1 MKTRNNAASG
11 EFENCDTT
19 QNNLDFFLSSTPKV
33 VKKSNSKKLKNSNQS
48 SNLTTTNE
56 LDKKSLLDNSTQ
68 TPTDTSVTAT
78 NADDY
83 TRNTAGGNARPTPIS
98 ADFAENVELIKF
110 VEFLLEATPEHKNA
124 VEAALDI
131 LRYANKHR
139 FLSNTELFL
148 EAFFVG
154 LAKLNVPKEII
165 KLTTPILC
173 EVLPNTTQELVERGL
188 NNANIDSS
196 FDLKFFENPDYKSDN
211 DNFAGK
217 YIANSWLEMLN
228 NENRLKFEPCEVLEM
243 PAAEPE
249 ISQATGTHGDLPTQK
264 SASIIDNA
272 EAGATATANNE
283 IYSYKKGMTPER
295 NLKMIISQQAN
306 NNNAENDTNA
316 ATDATNSASNIK
328 TPPANNNAENAT
340 EIAHNGENNQI
351 SNNAPTATKQA
362 EKSKTSN
369 KKPKFEYKYYS
380 TGEKIADAL
389 QYLDNENYGSWWQVL
404 DAAKGAGNGGDA
416 YKNIV
421 ENWSRPASNYNSK
434 KFEEKWRAV
443 KGEKNQA
450 YIYKHAAENGWKNLP
465 AADENNYYYFNS
477 NQNSKNFSNQ
487 NSNNKKENA
496 NNNAVT
502 AEVKNKAKYILS
514 QAKEYTNNHF
524 DALKNHYYFKH
535 LTNFHNVYL
544 NYYKEQIS
552 AVIPQFDINTIKN
565 NDVST
570 AEVISLQFIFFKDD
584 GTTDKRPLTGGSK
597 HFTYFECCKEAAK
610 EPKDIFFGEGV
621 RTCLAAATAL
631 KGEKILIVCCLDAG
645 NLVKVATKFKTL
657 FPAANFGFL
666 ADNDIKENGKNVGVE
681 SAFQAA
687 KEIKASLFIPNY
699 LSDLPPE
706 KCDFYDV
713 LKHYNENPFDNK
725 NGVAVIK
732 EILKNDCFSKVSNE
746 ISNLIN
752 NKQIKEKDFTY
763 FDDNGNAFHCSNTGG
778 LIVIENTGK
787 TDENGDIITNKIKLL
802 NKPFFVVG
810 EFFDKVKQNNHG
822 YIIEFKN
829 IAGTLQRM
837 PVKSADLATDAV
849 KSFNFLFANGL
860 KKITTKITLKNL
872 CEKYLL
878 SYLNC
883 FNFEKNLFNYTNKS
897 GWQGDC
903 CDVYI
908 RPAISDAEEI
918 YFGENENNKYFYE
931 NTNNQITFTAKGTF
945 AEWKENVGKYIK
957 GNPLLIVALLQCLT
971 GFFLKELKF
980 NDCIHFNFVG
990 LSSSGKSVLFSVC
1003 RSLIS
1008 GKDME
1013 LSWGGSISGV
1023 ENVLK
1028 QFNHCFIPIDEL
1040 TKIDEKEL
1048 KSIVKVIY
1056 SNTGRMLSTR
1066 SGNSNREIK
1075 RWLLTGLS
1083 TSEKTLKEI
1092 AQQYKYNTMD
1102 GQEVRFIDIEFANL
1116 NYKYGVF
1123 KTVAE
1128 PTGNNTTDGQIF
1140 AKMLRDNSNTFYG
1153 TPMIELLKYLTA
1165 PSSENNNVK
1174 NITKIHSYLSFVEK
1188 NLNLCKNYF
1197 PVTLNRIAS
1206 YFNNLIA
1213 VGSMLSKD
1221 GDFGL
1226 LPVEKCDILNAVLE
1240 VFNLV
1245 ENKFKNDDGSY
1256 TTCTGANIYQNLTSF
1271 ILQNENRFR
1280 PRLKPE
1286 IGDFF
1291 EPDKCAGYYDL
1302 VGSNTQGKN
1311 KIYYIFPDIFE
1322 NEIAKDIPK
1331 KTALRELEKLG
1342 YIQKGRIGYKAE
1354 IRFYNRTSGSSEN
1367 RIKLYKFENLFK

>member
-1 MKTRNNAASG
+1 MEIISKNNTFENTQITSFLNKLDALIASG
-11 EFENCDTT
+11 YAD
-19 QNNLDFFLSSTPKV
+19 
-33 VKKSNSKKLKNSNQS
+33 
-48 SNLTTTNE
+48 
-56 LDKKSLLDNSTQ
+56 
-68 TPTDTSVTAT
+68 
-78 NADDY
+78 ADDY
-83 TRNTAGGNARPTPIS
+83 S
-98 ADFAENVELIKF
+98 ALIQCCLNVENAPENQRQVAADVVNVLRIFKIELLANNSQKEFALQKF
-110 VEFLLEATPEHKNA
+110 G
-124 VEAALDI
+124 
-131 LRYANKHR
+131 KH
-139 FLSNTELFL
+139 
-148 EAFFVG
+148 
-154 LAKLNVPKEII
+154 
-165 KLTTPILC
+165 
-173 EVLPNTTQELVERGL
+173 L
-188 NNANIDSS
+188 NNANLPIDIIKLLTVLFCKVFKTISADIAFKLLQEQFLNFNES
-196 FDLKFFENPDYKSDN
+196 DWQNFKTQYKDNAERNNFKDADFSADLHLIQNYFENFQNISANQFQQIKEPLQQVAN
-211 DNFAGK
+211 DAVTAFEAKRERNVIAITSGK
-217 YIANSWLEMLN
+217 DVVDATA
-228 NENRLKFEPCEVLEM
+228 KEV
-243 PAAEPE
+243 AETK
-249 ISQATGTHGDLPTQK
+249 ISQATGTDGDLPTQK

-272 EAGATATANNE
+272 EAQKDAPANSINEVIKLKGDAQKDLTMILNENTHTA
-283 IYSYKKGMTPER
+283 
-295 NLKMIISQQAN
+295 
-306 NNNAENDTNA
+306 NNNAENATENTTN
-316 ATDATNSASNIK
+316 ATNSASNIK
-328 TPPANNNAENAT
+328 TPPA
-340 EIAHNGENNQI
+340 
-351 SNNAPTATKQA
+351 TKQVK
-362 EKSKTSN
+362 KSKTSN

-389 QYLDNENYGSWWQVL
+389 QYLDNEDYGSWWQVL

-465 AADENNYYYFNS
+465 AADENNYYSFNS

-496 NNNAVT
+496 NNNAVP
-502 AEVKNKAKYILS
+502 AGVKNKAKYILS

-610 EPKDIFFGEGV
+610 EPKDILFCEGV
-621 RTCLAAATAL
+621 RTGLAVATAL
-631 KGEKILIVCCLDAG
+631 TGSKVLIVCCLDAG
-645 NLVKVATKFKTL
+645 NLATVATKFKTL
-657 FPAANFGFL
+657 FPTANFGFL

-681 SAFQAA
+681 AAFQAA
-687 KEIKASLFIPNY
+687 KEITASLFIPNY
-699 LSDLPPE
+699 LSDLTPE

-713 LKHYNENPFDNK
+713 LKHYNEKPFENK
-725 NGVAVIK
+725 NGVEVIK

-752 NKQIKEKDFTY
+752 NNQIFTY
-763 FDDNGNAFHCSNTGG
+763 FDDNGNIFHCSNTGG

-802 NKPFFVVG
+802 NKPFFVAG
-810 EFFDKVKQNNHG
+810 EFFDKVNQNNHG

-837 PVKSADLATDAV
+837 PVKSAELATDAV
-849 KSFNFLFANGL
+849 KTFNFLFANGL
-860 KKITTKITLKNL
+860 KKITTKINLKNL

-931 NTNNQITFTAKGTF
+931 NTNNQITFTAKGNL

-980 NDCIHFNFVG
+980 NDCIFFNVVG
-990 LSSSGKSVLFSVC
+990 LSSSGKSVLLNVC

-1008 GKDME
+1008 GNNLN

-1028 QFNHCFIPIDEL
+1028 QFNHCFIPVDEL
-1040 TKIDEKEL
+1040 TKISESDL
-1048 KSIVKVIY
+1048 KHILNVIY

-1075 RWLLTGLS
+1075 RWLLTGIS
-1083 TSEKTLKEI
+1083 TSEKTFKEI

-1165 PSSENNNVK
+1165 PSNENNNVK

-1197 PVTLNRIAS
+1197 PATLNRIAS

-1221 GDFGL
+1221 GDFEL

-1245 ENKFKNDDGSY
+1245 ENKFKNDDGGY

-1302 VGSNTQGKN
+1302 VGSNAQGKN
-1311 KIYYIFPDIFE
+1311 KIYYIFTDIFE

-1342 YIQKGRIGYKAE
+1342 YIQKGRLCYKTE
-1354 IRFYNRTSGSSEN
+1354 IRFYDRTSGSSEN
-1367 RIKLYKFENLFK
+1367 RTTLYKFENLFK

>member
-1 MKTRNNAASG
+1 M
-11 EFENCDTT
+11 
-19 QNNLDFFLSSTPKV
+19 
-33 VKKSNSKKLKNSNQS
+33 
-48 SNLTTTNE
+48 
-56 LDKKSLLDNSTQ
+56 
-68 TPTDTSVTAT
+68 
-78 NADDY
+78 
-83 TRNTAGGNARPTPIS
+83 
-98 ADFAENVELIKF
+98 
-110 VEFLLEATPEHKNA
+110 
-124 VEAALDI
+124 
-131 LRYANKHR
+131 
-139 FLSNTELFL
+139 LSNTNIEATSGTQFNLFSD
-148 EAFFVG
+148 V
-154 LAKLNVPKEII
+154 NSQQNPQ
-165 KLTTPILC
+165 
-173 EVLPNTTQELVERGL
+173 PNNTKGGENITQNL
-188 NNANIDSS
+188 D
-196 FDLKFFENPDYKSDN
+196 
-211 DNFAGK
+211 
-217 YIANSWLEMLN
+217 ANSDVN
-228 NENRLKFEPCEVLEM
+228 
-243 PAAEPE
+243 
-249 ISQATGTHGDLPTQK
+249 SQNDIT
-264 SASIIDNA
+264 
-272 EAGATATANNE
+272 TAPANN
-283 IYSYKKGMTPER
+283 T
-295 NLKMIISQQAN
+295 
-306 NNNAENDTNA
+306 AENDTNA

-328 TPPANNNAENAT
+328 TPPA
-340 EIAHNGENNQI
+340 
-351 SNNAPTATKQA
+351 TKQA
-362 EKSKTSN
+362 KNQKSN
-369 KKPKFEYKYYS
+369 KKPKFEFEYFYNS
-380 TGEKIADAL
+380 TYEKIADAL
-389 QYLDNENYGSWWQVL
+389 DYISSDISEAEWYKFIDALKNAENTF
-404 DAAKGAGNGGDA
+404 GGDFKSLA
-416 YKNIV
+416 DK
-421 ENWSRPASNYNSK
+421 WSRQASNYESK
-434 KFEEKWRAV
+434 AFESKWKAKKGDIDYKFIFNEA
-443 KGEKNQA
+443 
-450 YIYKHAAENGWKNLP
+450 ISHGWQNKP
-465 AADENNYYYFNS
+465 ARDENYSFSNNFSSQNS
-477 NQNSKNFSNQ
+477 NNFSNQ

-496 NNNAVT
+496 NNNAVP
-502 AEVKNKAKYILS
+502 AEVIKEANETLNKAR
-514 QAKEYTNNHF
+514 EFTNNNF
-524 DALKNHYYFKH
+524 ELLKNHFYLKH
-535 LTNFHNVYL
+535 IEIFQNVYVN
-544 NYYKEQIS
+544 NYKGKIQL
-552 AVIPQFDINTIKN
+552 VIPQFDINSIKN

-570 AEVISLQFIFFKDD
+570 AKVISLQFIYFKDD
-584 GTTDKRPLTGGSK
+584 GTADKRPLTGGGK

-645 NLVKVATKFKTL
+645 NLAKVATKFKEL

-687 KEIKASLFIPNY
+687 KEITASLFIPNY

-725 NGVAVIK
+725 NGVEVIK

-746 ISNLIN
+746 ISNLVN
-752 NKQIKEKDFTY
+752 NKQLKEKDFTY
-763 FDDNGNAFHCSNTGG
+763 LDGNGNIFHCSNTGG

-802 NKPFFVVG
+802 NKPFFVAG
-810 EFFDKVKQNNHG
+810 EFFDKVNQTNHG

-837 PVKSADLATDAV
+837 PVKSAELATDAV

-860 KKITTKITLKNL
+860 KKITTKINLKNL

-908 RPAISDAEEI
+908 RPAIADAGEI

-931 NTNNQITFTAKGTF
+931 NTNNQITFTAKGSF

-980 NDCIHFNFVG
+980 NDCIYFNVVG
-990 LSSSGKSVLFSVC
+990 LSSSGKSVLLNVC

-1008 GKDME
+1008 GNNLN

-1028 QFNHCFIPIDEL
+1028 QFNHCFIPVDEL
-1040 TKIDEKEL
+1040 TKISESDL
-1048 KSIVKVIY
+1048 KHILKVIY

-1075 RWLLTGLS
+1075 RWLLTGIS
-1083 TSEKTLKEI
+1083 TSEKTFKEI

-1140 AKMLRDNSNTFYG
+1140 AEMLRDNSNTFYG

-1165 PSSENNNVK
+1165 TSNENNNVK
-1174 NITKIHSYLSFVEK
+1174 NITKIHSYLSFVKK

-1197 PVTLNRIAS
+1197 PSTLNRIAS

-1221 GDFGL
+1221 GDFEL

-1311 KIYYIFPDIFE
+1311 KIYYIFIDIFE

-1342 YIQKGRIGYKAE
+1342 YIQKGRLGYKTE

>member
-1 MKTRNNAASG
+1 MQIIPKNNTFENTQTTSFLNKLDALIASG
-11 EFENCDTT
+11 YAD
-19 QNNLDFFLSSTPKV
+19 
-33 VKKSNSKKLKNSNQS
+33 
-48 SNLTTTNE
+48 
-56 LDKKSLLDNSTQ
+56 
-68 TPTDTSVTAT
+68 
-78 NADDY
+78 ADDY
-83 TRNTAGGNARPTPIS
+83 TRTAGGNARPTPTS
-98 ADFAENVELIKF
+98 ADFTENKLNKTLLIEF
-110 VEFLLEATPEHKNA
+110 VEVLLKATPPEHKNA
-124 VEAALDI
+124 VKAALTA
-131 LRYANKHR
+131 LRYTNKYK
-139 FLSNTELFL
+139 LTIPCLL
-148 EAFFVG
+148 DAFVCG
-154 LAKLNVPKEII
+154 LVKLNVPKEII

-173 EVLPNTTQELVERGL
+173 EVLPDTTPELVERKL
-188 NNANIDSS
+188 NEENNG
-196 FDLKFFENPDYKSDN
+196 FELEFFSQYLAENY
-211 DNFAGK
+211 DNFDGK
-217 YIANSWLEMLN
+217 FVDNSWLAELN
-228 NENRLKFEPCEVLEM
+228 KAKNEFVNNNPKVDYQKVSPKMDNENGLS
-243 PAAEPE
+243 EPE
-249 ISQATGTHGDLPTQK
+249 ISQAELATGTDGDLPTQK

-272 EAGATATANNE
+272 EAQKDAPANSINEVIKLKGDAQKDLTMILNENTHTA
-283 IYSYKKGMTPER
+283 
-295 NLKMIISQQAN
+295 
-306 NNNAENDTNA
+306 NNNAENATENTTN
-316 ATDATNSASNIK
+316 ATNSASNIK
-328 TPPANNNAENAT
+328 TPPA
-340 EIAHNGENNQI
+340 
-351 SNNAPTATKQA
+351 TKQVK
-362 EKSKTSN
+362 KSKTSN

-389 QYLDNENYGSWWQVL
+389 QYLDNEKYGCWWQVL

-421 ENWSRPASNYNSK
+421 EDWSRSASNYNSK

-496 NNNAVT
+496 NNNTVS

-570 AEVISLQFIFFKDD
+570 AEVVSLQFIFFKDD

-610 EPKDIFFGEGV
+610 EPKDILFCEGV
-621 RTCLAAATAL
+621 RTGLAVATAL
-631 KGEKILIVCCLDAG
+631 TGSKVLIVCCLDAG
-645 NLVKVATKFKTL
+645 NLATVATKFKTL

-681 SAFQAA
+681 AAFQAA
-687 KEIKASLFIPNY
+687 KEITASLFIPNY
-699 LSDLPPE
+699 LSDLTPE

-713 LKHYNENPFDNK
+713 LKHYNEKPFENK
-725 NGVAVIK
+725 NGVEVIK

-763 FDDNGNAFHCSNTGG
+763 FDDNGNAFHCSNTSG

-802 NKPFFVVG
+802 NKPFFVAG
-810 EFFDKVKQNNHG
+810 EFFDKVNQNNHG

-837 PVKSADLATDAV
+837 PVKSAELATDAV
-849 KSFNFLFANGL
+849 KTFNFLFANGL
-860 KKITTKITLKNL
+860 KKITTKINLKNL

-908 RPAISDAEEI
+908 RPAIADAGEI

-931 NTNNQITFTAKGTF
+931 NTNNQITFTAKGNL

-980 NDCIHFNFVG
+980 NDCIYFNVVG
-990 LSSSGKSVLFSVC
+990 LSSSGKSVLLNVC

-1008 GKDME
+1008 GNNLN

-1040 TKIDEKEL
+1040 TKISESDL
-1048 KSIVKVIY
+1048 KHILKVIY

-1075 RWLLTGLS
+1075 RWLLTGIS
-1083 TSEKTLKEI
+1083 TSEKTFKEI

-1128 PTGNNTTDGQIF
+1128 PTDNNTTDGQIF
-1140 AKMLRDNSNTFYG
+1140 AEMLRDNSNTFYG

-1165 PSSENNNVK
+1165 PSNENNNVK
-1174 NITKIHSYLSFVEK
+1174 NITKIHSYLSFVKK

-1197 PVTLNRIAS
+1197 PATLNRIAS

-1221 GDFGL
+1221 GDFEL

-1302 VGSNTQGKN
+1302 VGSNAQGKN
-1311 KIYYIFPDIFE
+1311 KIYYIFTDIFE

-1342 YIQKGRIGYKAE
+1342 YIQKGRLCYKTE
-1354 IRFYNRTSGSSEN
+1354 IRFYDRTSGSSEN

>member
-1 MKTRNNAASG
+1 MEPRNNATSG
-11 EFENCDTT
+11 DFTEIKAT
-19 QNNLDFFLSSTPKV
+19 QNNFDFCLSSTPKV
-33 VKKSNSKKLKNSNQS
+33 VKKSNSKRLNKSTKSG
-48 SNLTTTNE
+48 NLTTANE
-56 LDKKSLLDNSTQ
+56 LEKNSLLNNSTQ
-68 TPTDTSVTAT
+68 PLTDTSVTAT

-83 TRNTAGGNARPTPIS
+83 THTAGGNARPTPTS
-98 ADFAENVELIKF
+98 ADFTENI
-110 VEFLLEATPEHKNA
+110 TQN
-124 VEAALDI
+124 LD
-131 LRYANKHR
+131 AN
-139 FLSNTELFL
+139 
-148 EAFFVG
+148 
-154 LAKLNVPKEII
+154 
-165 KLTTPILC
+165 
-173 EVLPNTTQELVERGL
+173 
-188 NNANIDSS
+188 
-196 FDLKFFENPDYKSDN
+196 
-211 DNFAGK
+211 
-217 YIANSWLEMLN
+217 
-228 NENRLKFEPCEVLEM
+228 
-243 PAAEPE
+243 
-249 ISQATGTHGDLPTQK
+249 
-264 SASIIDNA
+264 
-272 EAGATATANNE
+272 
-283 IYSYKKGMTPER
+283 
-295 NLKMIISQQAN
+295 
-306 NNNAENDTNA
+306 
-316 ATDATNSASNIK
+316 
-328 TPPANNNAENAT
+328 
-340 EIAHNGENNQI
+340 NGENNQI
-351 SNNAPTATKQA
+351 SNNAPTAK
-362 EKSKTSN
+362 KSKTSN
-369 KKPKFEYKYYS
+369 KKPKFEFEYFYNS
-380 TGEKIADAL
+380 TYEKIADAL
-389 QYLDNENYGSWWQVL
+389 DYISSDIGEAEWYKFIDALKNAENTF
-404 DAAKGAGNGGDA
+404 GGDFKSLA
-416 YKNIV
+416 DK
-421 ENWSRPASNYNSK
+421 WSRQASNYESK
-434 KFEEKWRAV
+434 AFESKWKAKKGDIDYKFIFNEA
-443 KGEKNQA
+443 
-450 YIYKHAAENGWKNLP
+450 ISHGWQNKP
-465 AADENNYYYFNS
+465 ARDENYSFSNNFSSQNS
-477 NQNSKNFSNQ
+477 NNFSNQ

-496 NNNAVT
+496 NNNAVP

-570 AEVISLQFIFFKDD
+570 AEVISLQFIYFKDD
-584 GTTDKRPLTGGSK
+584 GTTDKRPLTGGGK

-610 EPKDIFFGEGV
+610 EPKDILFCEGV
-621 RTCLAAATAL
+621 RTGLAVATAL
-631 KGEKILIVCCLDAG
+631 TGSKVLIICCLDAG
-645 NLVKVATKFKTL
+645 NLATVATKFKTL

-681 SAFQAA
+681 AAFQTA

-713 LKHYNENPFDNK
+713 LKHYNEKPFENK
-725 NGVAVIK
+725 NGAEVIK

-763 FDDNGNAFHCSNTGG
+763 FDDNGNAFHCSNTSG

-810 EFFDKVKQNNHG
+810 EFFDKVNQNNHG
-822 YIIEFKN
+822 YIVEFEN
-829 IAGTLQRM
+829 IAGTFQRM
-837 PVKSADLATDAV
+837 PIKSIDLHTDAV
-849 KSFNFLFANGL
+849 KTFAFLFDNGL
-860 KKITTKITLKNL
+860 KKITTKINLKNL

-908 RPAISDAEEI
+908 RPAIDAGKI

-931 NTNNQITFTAKGTF
+931 NTNNQITFTTKGSF

-957 GNPLLIVALLQCLT
+957 GNPLLIVALLNCLT

-980 NDCIHFNFVG
+980 NDCIFFNVVG
-990 LSSSGKSVLFSVC
+990 LSSSGKSVLLNVC

-1008 GKDME
+1008 GNNLN

-1028 QFNHCFIPIDEL
+1028 QFNHCFIPVDEL
-1040 TKIDEKEL
+1040 TKISESDL
-1048 KSIVKVIY
+1048 KHILKVIY

-1075 RWLLTGLS
+1075 RWLLTGIS
-1083 TSEKTLKEI
+1083 TSEKTFKEI

-1128 PTGNNTTDGQIF
+1128 PTGNNTADGQIF
-1140 AKMLRDNSNTFYG
+1140 AEMLRDNSNTFYG

-1165 PSSENNNVK
+1165 PSNENNNVK
-1174 NITKIHSYLSFVEK
+1174 NITKIHSYLSFVKK

-1197 PVTLNRIAS
+1197 PATLNRIAS

-1221 GDFGL
+1221 GDFEL

-1342 YIQKGRIGYKAE
+1342 YIQKGRIGYKTE
-1354 IRFYNRTSGSSEN
+1354 IRFYDRTSGSSEN
-1367 RIKLYKFENLFK
+1367 RITLYKFSNLFK

>member
-1 MKTRNNAASG
+1 MKIIPKNNTFENTQITSFLNKLDALIASG
-11 EFENCDTT
+11 YAD
-19 QNNLDFFLSSTPKV
+19 
-33 VKKSNSKKLKNSNQS
+33 
-48 SNLTTTNE
+48 
-56 LDKKSLLDNSTQ
+56 
-68 TPTDTSVTAT
+68 
-78 NADDY
+78 ADDY
-83 TRNTAGGNARPTPIS
+83 SALIQCCLNVENAPENQRQVAGDVVNVLRTFKIELLANNSQKEFALQKFGKHLHNANLPIDIIKLLTVLFCKVFKTIS
-98 ADFAENVELIKF
+98 ADIAFKLLQEQFLNFNESDWQNFKTQYNGNAERNNFKDADFSADLHLIQ
-110 VEFLLEATPEHKNA
+110 N
-124 VEAALDI
+124 
-131 LRYANKHR
+131 Y
-139 FLSNTELFL
+139 
-148 EAFFVG
+148 
-154 LAKLNVPKEII
+154 
-165 KLTTPILC
+165 
-173 EVLPNTTQELVERGL
+173 
-188 NNANIDSS
+188 
-196 FDLKFFENPDYKSDN
+196 FENFQNISANQFQQIKEPLQQVAN
-211 DNFAGK
+211 DAVTAFEAKRERNVVA
-217 YIANSWLEMLN
+217 IT
-228 NENRLKFEPCEVLEM
+228 NEV
-243 PAAEPE
+243 AEPE
-249 ISQATGTHGDLPTQK
+249 ISQAELATGTDGDLPTQK
-264 SASIIDNA
+264 SASIIENA
-272 EAGATATANNE
+272 EAQKDAPANFKTNIIKGDAQKDLTMILNENTHTA
-283 IYSYKKGMTPER
+283 
-295 NLKMIISQQAN
+295 
-306 NNNAENDTNA
+306 NNNAENATENTTN
-316 ATDATNSASNIK
+316 ATNSASNIK
-328 TPPANNNAENAT
+328 TPPA
-340 EIAHNGENNQI
+340 
-351 SNNAPTATKQA
+351 TKQA
-362 EKSKTSN
+362 EKTKTSN
-369 KKPKFEYKYYS
+369 KKPKFEFEYFYNS
-380 TGEKIADAL
+380 TYEKIADAL
-389 QYLDNENYGSWWQVL
+389 DYISSDIGEAEWYKFIDALKNAENTF
-404 DAAKGAGNGGDA
+404 GGDFKSLA
-416 YKNIV
+416 DK
-421 ENWSRPASNYNSK
+421 WSRQASNYESK
-434 KFEEKWRAV
+434 AFESKWKAKKGDIDYKFIFNEA
-443 KGEKNQA
+443 
-450 YIYKHAAENGWKNLP
+450 ISHGWQNKP
-465 AADENNYYYFNS
+465 ARDENYSFSNNFSSQNS
-477 NQNSKNFSNQ
+477 NNFSNQ

-496 NNNAVT
+496 NNNAVP

-610 EPKDIFFGEGV
+610 EPKDILFCEGV
-621 RTCLAAATAL
+621 RTGLAVATAL
-631 KGEKILIVCCLDAG
+631 TGSKVLIICCLDAG
-645 NLVKVATKFKTL
+645 NLATVATKFKTL
-657 FPAANFGFL
+657 FPDANFGFL
-666 ADNDIKENGKNVGVE
+666 ADNDIKENSNNVGVE
-681 SAFQAA
+681 AAFQAA
-687 KEIKASLFIPNY
+687 KEINASLFIPNY

-713 LKHYNENPFDNK
+713 LKHYNEKPFENK
-725 NGVAVIK
+725 NGVEVIK

-752 NKQIKEKDFTY
+752 NNQIFTY
-763 FDDNGNAFHCSNTGG
+763 FDDNGNAFHCSNTSG

-802 NKPFFVVG
+802 NKPFFVAG
-810 EFFDKVKQNNHG
+810 EFFDKVNQNNHG

-837 PVKSADLATDAV
+837 PVKSAELATDAV

-860 KKITTKITLKNL
+860 KKITTKINLKNL

-908 RPAISDAEEI
+908 RPAIADAGEI

-931 NTNNQITFTAKGTF
+931 NTNNQITFTAKGNL

-980 NDCIHFNFVG
+980 NDCIYFNVVG
-990 LSSSGKSVLFSVC
+990 LSSSGKSVLLNVC

-1008 GKDME
+1008 GNNLN

-1028 QFNHCFIPIDEL
+1028 QFNHCFIPVDEL
-1040 TKIDEKEL
+1040 TKISESDL
-1048 KSIVKVIY
+1048 KNILKVIY
-1056 SNTGRMLSTR
+1056 SNTGRMLATR

-1075 RWLLTGLS
+1075 RWLLTGIS
-1083 TSEKTLKEI
+1083 TSEKTFKEI

-1102 GQEVRFIDIEFANL
+1102 GQEVRFIDIEFTNL

-1165 PSSENNNVK
+1165 PSNENNNVK

-1197 PVTLNRIAS
+1197 PATLNRIAS

-1213 VGSMLSKD
+1213 VGSMLSKG
-1221 GDFGL
+1221 GDFEL

-1245 ENKFKNDDGSY
+1245 ENKFKNDDGGY

-1302 VGSNTQGKN
+1302 VGSNAQGKN
-1311 KIYYIFPDIFE
+1311 KIYYIFTDIFE

-1342 YIQKGRIGYKAE
+1342 YIQKGRLCYKTE
-1354 IRFYNRTSGSSEN
+1354 IRFYDRTSGSSEN